1 MNKNKVEEILDA
13 IFQLQELDVQIAE
26 LEISKVYKP
35 RILKDL
41 REGVDLLEEELAKT
55 KEDLSDVKTKAQSMQ
70 LDIDAIKN
78 RLSNSKEKLSK
89 VTSNREYE
97 AVQDEILENEELL
110 ALKEEEVLRIFDKEE
125 KLEND
130 MKALEEKYQFTKS
143 DSEKKISQIESE
155 LSHVEDNIKV
165 IENKREIFSKP
176 IPKRLMFTYNR
187 IRKGLGNMAIVNV
200 KQRACGGCFQQL
212 TSQTIQDLIR
222 GDEVI
227 FCPSCGRILRW
238 DENESPVES

>member
-89 VTSNREYE
+89 VTSNR
-97 AVQDEILENEELL
+97 
-110 ALKEEEVLRIFDKEE
+110 
-125 KLEND
+125 
-130 MKALEEKYQFTKS
+130 
-143 DSEKKISQIESE
+143 
-155 LSHVEDNIKV
+155 
-165 IENKREIFSKP
+165 
-176 IPKRLMFTYNR
+176 
-187 IRKGLGNMAIVNV
+187 
-200 KQRACGGCFQQL
+200 
-212 TSQTIQDLIR
+212 
-222 GDEVI
+222 
-227 FCPSCGRILRW
+227 
-238 DENESPVES
+238 